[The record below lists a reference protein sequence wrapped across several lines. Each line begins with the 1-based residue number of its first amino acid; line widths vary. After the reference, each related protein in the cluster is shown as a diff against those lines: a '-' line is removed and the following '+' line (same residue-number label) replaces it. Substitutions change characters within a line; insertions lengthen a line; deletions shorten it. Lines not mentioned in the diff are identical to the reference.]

1 MVTLLKIIIH
11 LRWLSSI
18 QTVNMERKDQ
28 RIKLVNEV
36 LNAIRVIKIFAW
48 EKQFS
53 ERIQSIRDKGIIAL
67 LWYKSI

>member
-1 MVTLLKIIIH
+1 
-11 LRWLSSI
+11 
-18 QTVNMERKDQ
+18 MERKDQ